1 MSFQEFAEQHG
12 LIIGSLVHDR
22 WTRVSTKDKPNKK
35 NGSYIYDGNSGAVQN
50 WAVHEKPVSFKGKH
64 DPLHIIRKPKI
75 VIDNSGNQTRA
86 TNKAAYI
93 LGSALKKPHPYL
105 VKKGFPEE
113 KGWVW
118 NELLVIPM
126 RIDGDLVGCQLIDA
140 EGNKKFLSGQK
151 TKKASAIFDNKG
163 PVILC
168 EGYATALSIRRSLKV
183 IKTRY
188 KIVVCFSAGNL
199 SEMVKAYPDSVLVAD
214 HDQIGI
220 RVSKQISRPY
230 WISPNQGEDFN
241 DYELRVGSEIA
252 GKALSNLIKS
262 IRQQLETQTEQSKSD
277 HRDS

>member
-22 WTRVSTKDKPNKK
+22 WTRVSTTDKPNKK

-75 VIDNSGNQTRA
+75 VIDVSGNQTRA

-105 VKKGFPEE
+105 AKKGFPEE

-126 RIDGDLVGCQLIDA
+126 RIDGDLVGCQLIDP

-168 EGYATALSIRRSLKV
+168 EGYATALSIRRALKA
-183 IKTRY
+183 IRTRY

-199 SEMVKAYPDSVLVAD
+199 SEIANTYPDSVLVAD
-214 HDQIGI
+214 HDPIGI

-252 GKALSNLIKS
+252 GKALSNLIKN
-262 IRQQLETQTEQSKSD
+262 IRKQPKAQTEPNKLD
-277 HRDS
+277 HLGS